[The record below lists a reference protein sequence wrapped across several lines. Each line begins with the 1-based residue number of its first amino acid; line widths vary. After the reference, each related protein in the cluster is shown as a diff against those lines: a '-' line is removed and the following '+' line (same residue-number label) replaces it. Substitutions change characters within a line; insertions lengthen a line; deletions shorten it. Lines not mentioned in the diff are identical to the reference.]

1 MTDIK
6 AEESGVFFYQGAENI
21 GGQECLK
28 SIKKK
33 IAELSNIRNVSFLL
47 GAGASSYAIPSMKV
61 MQEKIALNLGE
72 DVEIDGNVSDLY
84 QSVNSDNLETILTI
98 LYAKK
103 HYLEG
108 TTDDKPPEKGNAKP
122 SEMDNVKSLIKHI
135 ERAMYSAINI
145 DLSSGKA
152 KINLELYKKFYQ
164 KIVLRNKDLSR
175 ISIFTTNNDLLSE
188 KALDALNIN
197 FNNGFG
203 GGLDRVFNPARFH
216 YTFSKKIDANLEKFE
231 PLDNMVYLH
240 KLHGSISWVEQENNS
255 LFNIQEIPVIGGQLK
270 GDKKHVLIYPTPL
283 KQTQSLGSPY
293 SDLIREFQ
301 TKLSLPNSVI
311 FIIGYSFSD
320 EHLNNII
327 YQSLASNSSISVV
340 IFGDCA
346 DCPLVKIRD
355 NRIYRIFG
363 TDEAKPYGEDKDNNI
378 HYFKYI
384 VEQLLSNVDD
394 NADATLLEAF
404 TSSLKALKSDDS

>member
-1 MTDIK
+1 
-6 AEESGVFFYQGAENI
+6 
-21 GGQECLK
+21 
-28 SIKKK
+28 
-33 IAELSNIRNVSFLL
+33 
-47 GAGASSYAIPSMKV
+47 MKV